1 MRHQMPIPVPF
12 YRRTPVVSVEFNPG
26 YFTGDGDA
34 VTVIDIHGNRGTMS
48 VGAFDATCRL
58 IPGAVVCGIPVS
70 E

>member
-1 MRHQMPIPVPF
+1 MRHQMPIPVPY
-12 YRRTPVVSVEFNPG
+12 YRRTPVVSVEFNPD
-26 YFTGDGDA
+26 YHHGDA
-34 VTVIDIHGNRGTMS
+34 VIVVDAYGNRGTMS